1 MTVTMVSIMSADGR
15 GTKWNQPGTNDWA
28 SREDQDRFAQLK
40 ADYDVIVMGR
50 KTWTAAKSFIRLS
63 PSNPRVIVTRTPET
77 YSSEAQTGIL
87 EFTSDT
93 PAKLLARM
101 KEQGRSRVLLVGGA
115 QTNAEFLDADVVDEV
130 ITTVEPQIFGDGQPV
145 VEARKLNIPLV
156 LQSSETLN
164 ARGTLLLRYVVD
176 RSLVTTQ

>member
-1 MTVTMVSIMSADGR
+1 MTVTMVSVMSADGR

-50 KTWTAAKSFIRLS
+50 KTWTAAKLFIRLS
-63 PSNPRVIVTRTPET
+63 ARNPRVIVTRTPET
-77 YSSEAQTGIL
+77 YSGEAQPES
-87 EFTSDT
+87 EFTSDP

-101 KEQGRSRVLLVGGA
+101 KEQGRARVLLVGGA
-115 QTNAEFLDADVVDEV
+115 QTNAEFLDANTVDEI

-145 VEARKLNIPLV
+145 VEARKLDIPLV
-156 LQSSETLN
+156 LRSSETLN
-164 ARGTLLLRYVVD
+164 ARGTLLLHYVVD
-176 RSLVTTQ
+176 RSLVAKR